1 MKSATIWDCPTTT
14 LIDWK
19 RRKTKNLP
27 QNGAREASPERIL
40 LANVH
45 QMSDPTPPNLN
56 ETDHAAGG
64 LIARR
69 LGLLLGLLAFGTM
82 TLLGPPQDLSPKAWS
97 ALSLLALMVIWWVS
111 EAIPVAATAL
121 LPLAFLPLLG
131 VVKPG
136 EAAAPYGDP
145 IIFLFIGGF
154 MIAAAIEQCG
164 LHRRIALGVLAN
176 VGSSPA
182 AIVGGFMI
190 ATTLL
195 SMWISNTA
203 TALMMMPIALAVC
216 NAATSDLAQRRSL
229 IAATVLGVAYCA
241 SIGGVGTPIG
251 SPTNLIGIKWLEA
264 NDAALSFPSWMV
276 IGLSIIAVM
285 LPVTWVIL
293 TKIAYRLPKHLSDAQ
308 ADDTIKQQYQALG
321 PMGPSQTRMLAVFLG
336 VALAWM
342 FREPLSKLPGGKGLT
357 DMVIAVLGAISLF
370 IIPAGDKEKPGK
382 ALLDWSVAER
392 IPWGIAILFGGGLSM
407 AAALEA
413 VGVSDYVGAH
423 MAGLGTLPVLAV
435 VITLVAITVFA
446 SELASNVAT
455 LTALLPVLTAIVVA
469 TGADPLIIGASA
481 TFAASFGFML
491 PIATAANAIAFAT
504 GAPKQKEM
512 LRIGFALNVIG
523 IVTIASAVALLALL
537 VRG

>member
-1 MKSATIWDCPTTT
+1 MTH
-14 LIDWK
+14 
-19 RRKTKNLP
+19 NLP
-27 QNGAREASPERIL
+27 ADDL
-40 LANVH
+40 
-45 QMSDPTPPNLN
+45 

-64 LIARR
+64 RFARVI
-69 LGLLLGLLAFGTM
+69 GLVAGLAAFGAM
-82 TLLGPPQDLSPKAWS
+82 TLIGPPADLSPKAWS

-121 LPLAFLPLLG
+121 LPLGLLPLLG
-131 VVKPG
+131 VAKPAA
-136 EAAAPYGDP
+136 AAAPYGDP

-154 MIAAAIEQCG
+154 MVAAAIEQSG
-164 LHRRIALGVLAN
+164 LHKRIALGVLVA

-216 NAATSDLAQRRSL
+216 KAAAPDGPDQRKL
-229 IAATVLGVAYCA
+229 IAACVLGVAYCA
-241 SIGGVGTPIG
+241 SIGGIGTPVG
-251 SPTNLIGIKWLEA
+251 SPTNLIGMKWLEA
-264 NDAALSFPSWMV
+264 NDVGLAFPQWMM
-276 IGLSIIAVM
+276 IGVSIIVVM
-285 LPVTWVIL
+285 VPATWLLL
-293 TKIAYRLPKHLSDAQ
+293 TKIAYPLPKHLGDQDASS
-308 ADDTIKQQYQALG
+308 AISEENRALG
-321 PMGPSQTRMLAVFLG
+321 KMSAAEMRVLIVFLS

-342 FREPLSKLPGGKGLT
+342 LREPLAKLPGLTGLS
-357 DMVIAVLGAISLF
+357 DMVIAILGAVSLF
-370 IIPAGDKEKPGK
+370 IIPAGDKDNPAK

-413 VGVSDYVGAH
+413 AGVSTYVGTH
-423 MAGLGTLPVLAV
+423 MAGIGTFPVIAIVL
-435 VITLVAITVFA
+435 ILVSVTVFA

-455 LTALLPVLTAIVVA
+455 LTAMLPVLTAIVVA
-469 TGADPLIIGASA
+469 TGADPLIVGAAA

-504 GAPKQKEM
+504 GAPKQIEM
-512 LRIGFALNVIG
+512 LRVGLVLNLFG
-523 IVTIASAVALLALL
+523 IAAITLAVSLLAPLA
-537 VRG
+537 RG